1 LKRLLVASLLLA
13 ALPSSQAPGSPSGP
27 AKPLPG
33 AKRPRASR
41 PSEASCPFAERL
53 ADAIYIAEG
62 GARAKWPYGVLRV
75 KDPKKARRICLQI
88 IETESQVY
96 DRLLE
101 QGLVEVSFI
110 EHLGA
115 RYCPP
120 HANKLNKNWVKNTGF
135 WFRKLS
141 PP

>member
-1 LKRLLVASLLLA
+1 LKKLILASLLLA
-13 ALPSSQAPGSPSGP
+13 ALGQPFGAGAAAAGSP
-27 AKPLPG
+27 ATNVY
-33 AKRPRASR
+33 
-41 PSEASCPFAERL
+41 AERL

-62 GARAKWPYGVLRV
+62 GAKAKWPYGVLRV

-101 QGLVEVSFI
+101 QRFVELSFI
-110 EHLGA
+110 DFLA
-115 RYCPP
+115 LRYCPP
-120 HANKLNKNWVKNTGF
+120 HAHPLNSSWPKNVKF